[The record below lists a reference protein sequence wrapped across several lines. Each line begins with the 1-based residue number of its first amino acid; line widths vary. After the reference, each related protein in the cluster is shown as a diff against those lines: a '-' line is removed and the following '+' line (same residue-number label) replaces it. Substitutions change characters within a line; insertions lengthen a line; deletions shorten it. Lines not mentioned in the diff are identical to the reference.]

1 MSDFQDYLDKCT
13 FCTDSFMS
21 YAFDGDTEL
30 ATTLIQV
37 LLNRDDLV
45 ALSCEAQKTAVSLN
59 KENTFDILAQ
69 DKKGN
74 LYDIEIQNR
83 IQNNEIKRARYYS
96 SALDTKSLN
105 KGSDYNHLKENYV
118 IFLLQGPIFK
128 QNEKPIYHFIMKE
141 IENDKVLEDGRHILF
156 VNLNYKFGCD
166 LDDKMNDLKHL
177 FNDLN

>member
-59 KENTFDILAQ
+59 KESTFDILAQ

-74 LYDIEIQNR
+74 LWVATGDNGIFRFDKNNQAKHYSGEEDIAKNS
-83 IQNNEIKRARYYS
+83 K
-96 SALDTKSLN
+96 
-105 KGSDYNHLKENYV
+105 
-118 IFLLQGPIFK
+118 
-128 QNEKPIYHFIMKE
+128 
-141 IENDKVLEDGRHILF
+141 
-156 VNLNYKFGCD
+156 
-166 LDDKMNDLKHL
+166 
-177 FNDLN
+177 

>member
-45 ALSCEAQKTAVSLN
+45 ALSCEAQTTAVSLN
-59 KENTFDILAQ
+59 KESTFDILAQ
-69 DKKGN
+69 DTEGN

-83 IQNNEIKRARYYS
+83 FICLRR
-96 SALDTKSLN
+96 N
-105 KGSDYNHLKENYV
+105 KEFRLFY
-118 IFLLQGPIFK
+118 
-128 QNEKPIYHFIMKE
+128 
-141 IENDKVLEDGRHILF
+141 KVVSRTLAVLPKVH
-156 VNLNYKFGCD
+156 
-166 LDDKMNDLKHL
+166 MN
-177 FNDLN
+177 